1 MPVKLDY
8 SAFSSLHC
16 SMKMPMWR
24 IKESR
29 ALSLGI

>member
-8 SAFSSLHC
+8 SAFSSVHF

-24 IKESR
+24 T
-29 ALSLGI
+29 